1 MSGPALS
8 RLDRLLLIGPRAT
21 PTTSLR
27 KLTLSIEAACVVLGV
42 AHSFFSAGPV
52 ANVCHSELRDSFF
65 YLHIYLCFS
74 VMYTLV
80 FSAAAN

>member
-52 ANVCHSELRDSFF
+52 ANVCHGELRDSFF

-74 VMYTLV
+74 VMYSLV
-80 FSAAAN
+80 FAVAAN